1 MPALGTVC
9 SLLLLSALWV
19 DLARVGSSSLSL
31 KHQKVQV
38 RHLPTKGIQ
47 EARSH
52 TEVPRPWEA
61 AWIGSQAESAEEELE
76 IRWVSAVLLPAL
88 LPGSKLSGAQFL
100 QDVLW
105 EEARGKSLPRSGQL
119 QVFAGVPA

>member
-38 RHLPTKGIQ
+38 RHLPTNQ
-47 EARSH
+47 PPLCPPRS
-52 TEVPRPWEA
+52 TQLDSRT
-61 AWIGSQAESAEEELE
+61 
-76 IRWVSAVLLPAL
+76 
-88 LPGSKLSGAQFL
+88 
-100 QDVLW
+100 
-105 EEARGKSLPRSGQL
+105 LPRSHAALRGTS
-119 QVFAGVPA
+119 PR